1 MIPAMTLT
9 CPCCRA
15 SNETATCRRCKA
27 DLSLLVAV
35 EVRREYHLA
44 LARRYAADLKCA
56 DALAHVDCANRLRPA
71 DDTLQLRAALLLLN
85 GQFDRALRTYDGT
98 V

>member
-1 MIPAMTLT
+1 MTLT

-27 DLSLLVAV
+27 DLSLIAAV
-35 EVRREYHLA
+35 EERRAYHLT
-44 LARRYAADLKCA
+44 LARRFATDLKCS
-56 DALAHVDCANRLRPA
+56 DALAHVDLASQLRAA
-71 DDTLQLRAALLLLN
+71 DDTRQLRAALLLLN
-85 GQFDRALRTYDGT
+85 GQFDRALKTYDGT